1 MTQNCPLC
9 GQSLPKGMS
18 HAELHK
24 RMDKLG
30 ADAARREGTKIRREL
45 DREYRAR
52 LAEQEEHLQ
61 KRASKEAHA
70 SYRSQ
75 LAALERQVKDSDRR
89 SRQEAE
95 RAAKEIA
102 KQSRKEIE
110 LVNERAARER
120 AQHTAAT
127 VSMKAKLDA
136 LSLKLERQS
145 SEQLG
150 EMGEADVYTALR
162 NAFLGL
168 GDDIQRVGRGL
179 RGADIVHRVLAHGKE
194 LGRIVYECK
203 NVSTW
208 QNSWVAKAKKCRA
221 QYQTPW
227 VIIATR
233 TFPRRQK
240 WFVVEH
246 GVPVIDLRLVVR
258 LAEIVRAAVLE
269 IGHLRTS
276 QVGRHNKADQI
287 FDYILSDHFAGRFTG
302 IAEAVSTLREE
313 QTKERQWHADAW
325 EKQEKHFSH
334 IDESR
339 RDIDVRIRGIS
350 RAGAKGTLQVVTRN

>member
-1 MTQNCPLC
+1 MTQNCRLC

-75 LAALERQVKDSDRR
+75 LAALERKVKDSDRR

-110 LVNERAARER
+110 LVNDRAARER

-150 EMGEADVYTALR
+150 EMGEADVYAALR

-208 QNSWVAKAKKCRA
+208 QNSWVAKAKKCLA
-221 QYQTPW
+221 HYQTPW

-240 WFVVEH
+240 WFVVDH
-246 GVPVIDLRLVVR
+246 AVPVIDLRLVVR

-276 QVGRHNKADQI
+276 QVGRHNKAEQI

-302 IAEAVSTLREE
+302 IADAVSTLREE
-313 QTKERQWHADAW
+313 HTKERQWHADARA
-325 EKQEKHFSH
+325 KHQKHFSH

-350 RAGAKGTLQVVTRN
+350 RAVAKGTLQVVTRN